1 MRGLPYRGLNMH
13 IINIELL
20 NTKDFKERFDLQKFV
35 GFTENVYD
43 YLDSY
48 FIEQVTKLPVFGKT
62 IVQIEENRPDLVSY
76 RIYGTTQFWY
86 ILMLY
91 NGMVSPFEL
100 VEGQELNYPKIEDIE
115 KLYFSL
121 NALQRKNVVNRG

>member
-1 MRGLPYRGLNMH
+1 MH
-13 IINIELL
+13 FINLELL

-48 FIEQVTKLPVFGKT
+48 FIEQVAKLPVFGKT

-121 NALQRKNVVNRG
+121 NALQHKNVVNRG

>member
-1 MRGLPYRGLNMH
+1 MH
-13 IINIELL
+13 FINLELL

-35 GFTENVYD
+35 GFSEDVYD

-48 FIEQVTKLPVFGKT
+48 FIEQVNKLPVFGKT

-86 ILMLY
+86 ILMIY
-91 NGMVSPFEL
+91 NGMVSPFDL
-100 VEGQELNYPKIEDIE
+100 TEGQELNYPKIEDIE

-121 NALQRKNVVNRG
+121 NALQRKNVVEKSSV

>member
-1 MRGLPYRGLNMH
+1 MH
-13 IINIELL
+13 FINLELL

-35 GFTENVYD
+35 GFSEDVYD

-48 FIEQVTKLPVFGKT
+48 FIEQVNRLPVFGKT

-86 ILMLY
+86 ILMIY
-91 NGMVSPFEL
+91 NGMVSPFDL
-100 VEGQELNYPKIEDIE
+100 TEGQELNYPRIEDIE

-121 NALQRKNVVNRG
+121 NALQRKNVVEKGSV

>member
-1 MRGLPYRGLNMH
+1 MH
-13 IINIELL
+13 FINLELL

-35 GFTENVYD
+35 GFSEDVYD

-48 FIEQVTKLPVFGKT
+48 FIEQVNRLPVFGKT

-86 ILMLY
+86 ILMIY
-91 NGMVSPFEL
+91 NGMVSPFDL
-100 VEGQELNYPKIEDIE
+100 TEGQELNYPRIEDIE

-121 NALQRKNVVNRG
+121 NALQRKNVVEKSSV

>member
-13 IINIELL
+13 FINLELL

-48 FIEQVTKLPVFGKT
+48 FIEQVAKLPVFGKT

>member
-1 MRGLPYRGLNMH
+1 MH
-13 IINIELL
+13 FINLELL

-35 GFTENVYD
+35 GFSEDVYD

-48 FIEQVTKLPVFGKT
+48 FIEQVNKLPVFGKT

-86 ILMLY
+86 ILMIY
-91 NGMVSPFEL
+91 NGMVSPFDL
-100 VEGQELNYPKIEDIE
+100 TEGQELNYPRIEDIE

-121 NALQRKNVVNRG
+121 NALQRKNVVEKGSV

>member
-1 MRGLPYRGLNMH
+1 MH
-13 IINIELL
+13 FINLELL

-35 GFTENVYD
+35 GFSEDVYD

-48 FIEQVTKLPVFGKT
+48 FIEQVNRLPVFGKT

-86 ILMLY
+86 ILMIY
-91 NGMVSPFEL
+91 NGMVSPFDL
-100 VEGQELNYPKIEDIE
+100 TEGQELNYPKIEDIE

-121 NALQRKNVVNRG
+121 NALQRKNVVEKSSV

>member
-1 MRGLPYRGLNMH
+1 MH
-13 IINIELL
+13 FINLELL

-35 GFTENVYD
+35 GFSEDVYD

-48 FIEQVTKLPVFGKT
+48 FIEQVNRLPVFGKT

-86 ILMLY
+86 ILMIY
-91 NGMVSPFEL
+91 NGMVSPFDL
-100 VEGQELNYPKIEDIE
+100 TEGQELNYPRIEDIE

-121 NALQRKNVVNRG
+121 NALQRKNVVEKSNT

>member
-1 MRGLPYRGLNMH
+1 MH
-13 IINIELL
+13 FINLELL

-35 GFTENVYD
+35 GFSENVYD